1 MLEVWPGGIEPTARG
16 PVVHTIIILSSHTPV
31 TCGRWTVHASNLVLV
46 YILRE
51 FASASERHHDSG
63 ARYRGSNQRP
73 GTHLHHLIHLGHLRH
88 HSVITSYLRSQGSK
102 KWTLKS
108 LAFESDARYASQNAI
123 RVQILE
129 SVS

>member
-1 MLEVWPGGIEPTARG
+1 MTPNHALRAPYL
-16 PVVHTIIILSSHTPV
+16 VVVVVVVFVVVVVIVVLS
-31 TCGRWTVHASNLVLV
+31 
-46 YILRE
+46 LRE

-73 GTHLHHLIHLGHLRH
+73 GTHFNHLVHLSQMTH

-108 LAFESDARYASQNAI
+108 LALESDARYASQNAI

>member
-1 MLEVWPGGIEPTARG
+1 M
-16 PVVHTIIILSSHTPV
+16 
-31 TCGRWTVHASNLVLV
+31 CGAKKL
-46 YILRE
+46 
-51 FASASERHHDSG
+51 ASASERHHDSG

-73 GTHLHHLIHLGHLRH
+73 GTHLIQMIQMVQMIL
-88 HSVITSYLRSQGSK
+88 HSEITSYLRSQGSK